1 MPIVRSMHLS
11 LALAA
16 VLGSG
21 LTAQAATPGAA
32 DAKDIARGR
41 YVMKIAGCNDCHTPG
56 YAQSGGKV
64 PEAAWLTGDM
74 LGWSGEWG
82 TTYPINLRTYMQG
95 ITEAQ
100 WIAAAR
106 TKQAR
111 PPMPWFALR
120 DMSDAD
126 LRATYRFIRS
136 LGPAGQPAPAYLPP
150 GQVAKGPVVQFPA
163 APK

>member
-1 MPIVRSMHLS
+1 MQSIRSMQMT
-11 LALAA
+11 LAVAA
-16 VLGSG
+16 ILGSM
-21 LTAQAATPGAA
+21 TAAQAAAPTATDPR
-32 DAKDIARGR
+32 DIARGR
-41 YVMKIAGCNDCHTPG
+41 YLMKIAGCNDCHTPG

-82 TTYPINLRTYMQG
+82 TTYPINLRLYMQG

-100 WIAAAR
+100 WMTVAR
-106 TKQAR
+106 TKEAR

-126 LRATYRFIRS
+126 LRAAYRFIRT
-136 LGPAGQPAPAYLPP
+136 LGPAGQPAPAYVPP
-150 GQVAKGPVVQFPA
+150 GQPVKGPAVQFPA

>member
-1 MPIVRSMHLS
+1 MPPIRSVQLT
-11 LALAA
+11 LAIA
-16 VLGSG
+16 VILGCAM
-21 LTAQAATPGAA
+21 TAQAAAPAAA
-32 DAKDIARGR
+32 DAKNIARGR
-41 YVMKIAGCNDCHTPG
+41 YIVKIAGCNDCHTPG
-56 YAQSGGKV
+56 WPPSGGKV

-74 LGWSGEWG
+74 VGFGGDWG
-82 TTYPINLRTYMQG
+82 TTYPVNLRLYMQG

-100 WIAAAR
+100 WMTVAR
-106 TKQAR
+106 TKQMR

-120 DMSDAD
+120 DMADAD

-150 GQVAKGPVVQFPA
+150 GQVAKGPVIQFPA

>member
-1 MPIVRSMHLS
+1 MPTVRTMPLA

-16 VLGSG
+16 ILGG
-21 LTAQAATPGAA
+21 AIAAQAATPAAA
-32 DAKDIARGR
+32 DPKDVARGR
-41 YVMKIAGCNDCHTPG
+41 YLMRIAGCNDCHTPG

-82 TTYPINLRTYMQG
+82 TTYPVNLRAYMQG

-100 WIAAAR
+100 WMAVAR
-106 TKQAR
+106 TKEMR

-150 GQVAKGPVVQFPA
+150 GQAAKGPVVQFPA